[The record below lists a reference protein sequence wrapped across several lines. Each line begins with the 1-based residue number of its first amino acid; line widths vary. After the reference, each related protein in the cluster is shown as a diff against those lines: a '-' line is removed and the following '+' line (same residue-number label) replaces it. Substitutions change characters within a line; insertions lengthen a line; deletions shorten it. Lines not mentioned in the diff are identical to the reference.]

1 MENVEMNY
9 TEMMA
14 RYAANLKYEDI
25 PKETIDLVKILILDF
40 ISCAYGGVQT
50 ESGRIAAE
58 FAREFSEKGKCTVI
72 GYGYKSAPYNAAFAN
87 AILSHS
93 IELDD
98 ADVLAYIHTGP
109 QTVSAALSAAEWVN
123 ASGKDFLVG
132 VAIGSEF
139 VNRISEATNPS
150 LRNRGFHST
159 PTCGVFGAGAAA
171 GHIMKLDEKK
181 MVNVLGLS
189 GAQAS
194 GLMEMYGVSM
204 AKRFNPGPAARNG
217 ITAALFAER
226 GFTGAET
233 ILEGER
239 GFCKAF
245 SDTFDLS
252 RLTENL
258 GKDFRISVELKPY
271 ACARPIHN
279 AIDCGL
285 QIRQKHPADI
295 IDIVSLV
302 MKRNPEWGTRYHCIK
317 EPRTFNEAQM
327 SLPFSVA
334 LALIRGKAFVDDYS
348 DENIKDPEIMRLSK
362 LMEIENDPSL
372 PRGVSCHL
380 TVTMKS
386 GKTTE
391 VQVDYPKGSSQ
402 NPMNEAERLAKFE
415 GLSRKLLNDDQ
426 RKAIFN
432 KINELEKVRD
442 INEFTSLLKKN

>member
-1 MENVEMNY
+1 MNY
-9 TEMMA
+9 TETMA
-14 RYAANLKYEDI
+14 KYAANLKYEDI
-25 PKETIDLVKILILDF
+25 PKATIDLVKVLILDY
-40 ISCAYGGVQT
+40 ISCAYGGIQT

-98 ADVLAYIHTGP
+98 ADVHAFIHTGP
-109 QTVSAALSAAEWVN
+109 QNVSPALAAAEWVN

-132 VAIGSEF
+132 VTIGSEF

-171 GHIMKLDEKK
+171 GRIMKLDEGK
-181 MVNVLGLS
+181 MVSVLGLS

-194 GLMEMYGVSM
+194 GMMEMYGVSM
-204 AKRFNPGPAARNG
+204 AKRFNPGPCARNG
-217 ITAALFAER
+217 VTAALFAER

-245 SDTFDLS
+245 SDKFDLS

-258 GKDFRISVELKPY
+258 GKDFRLSIELKPY

-285 QIRQKHPADI
+285 QIRQKHAPDI
-295 IDIVSLV
+295 KNIASLV
-302 MKRNPEWGTRYHCIK
+302 MKRNPEWGTRYHYIK
-317 EPRTFNEAQM
+317 EPRTFHEAQM

-334 LALIRGKAFVDDYS
+334 LALIKGKAFVDDYS
-348 DENIKDPEIMRLSK
+348 DENLKNPEIMRLSRM
-362 LMEIENDPSL
+362 MEIQNDPSL

-380 TVTMKS
+380 TVTMTD
-386 GKTTE
+386 GKKME
-391 VQVDYPKGSSQ
+391 VQVDYPKGSPQ
-402 NPMNEAERLAKFE
+402 NPMTESERYAKFE
-415 GLSRKLLNDDQ
+415 ALSRKWLNDSQ
-426 RKAIFN
+426 RKAIVD
-432 KINELEKVRD
+432 KINGMEKVLD
-442 INEFTSLLKKN
+442 ITEFTSLLIKN

>member
-1 MENVEMNY
+1 MNY
-9 TEMMA
+9 TETMA
-14 RYAANLKYEDI
+14 KYAANLKYEDI
-25 PKETIDLVKILILDF
+25 PKETIDTVKVLILDY

-58 FAREFSEKGKCTVI
+58 FARDFSEKGKCTVI

-98 ADVLAYIHTGP
+98 ADVLAYIHTAP
-109 QTVSAALSAAEWVN
+109 QTVSPALAAAEWVN

-132 VAIGSEF
+132 VTIGSEF

-171 GHIMKLDEKK
+171 GRIMKLSEEK
-181 MVNVLGLS
+181 MVSVLGLS

-194 GLMEMYGVSM
+194 GLMEMYGISM

-217 ITAALFAER
+217 VTAALFAER

-239 GFCKAF
+239 GFCRAF
-245 SDTFDLS
+245 SDKYDLE
-252 RLTENL
+252 RLTANL
-258 GKDFRISVELKPY
+258 GKDFRLSIELKPY

-285 QIRQKHPADI
+285 QIRQKYSPDVRNIA
-295 IDIVSLV
+295 SLV
-302 MKRNPEWGTRYHCIK
+302 MKRNPEWGTRYHYIK
-317 EPRTFNEAQM
+317 EPRTFHEAQM

-334 LALIRGKAFVDDYS
+334 LALIKGKAFVDDYS
-348 DENIKDPEIMRLSK
+348 DENLKNPEIMRLSK
-362 LMEIENDPSL
+362 MMEIQNDPSL

-380 TVTMKS
+380 TVTMKD
-386 GKTTE
+386 GKKME
-391 VQVDYPKGSSQ
+391 VQVDYPKGSPQ
-402 NPMNEAERLAKFE
+402 NPMNEAERFAKFE
-415 GLSRKLLNDDQ
+415 GLSRKLLNDSQ
-426 RKAIFN
+426 RK
-432 KINELEKVRD
+432 KIVNMIQELEKVKE
-442 INEFTSLLKKN
+442 ITEFTSLLIKN

>member
-1 MENVEMNY
+1 MNY
-9 TEMMA
+9 TETLA
-14 RYAANLKYEDI
+14 KYAANLKYEDI
-25 PKETIDLVKILILDF
+25 PKETIDLVKVLILDY

-98 ADVLAYIHTGP
+98 VDVLAYIHTGP
-109 QTVSAALSAAEWVN
+109 QTVSSALAAAEWVN

-132 VAIGSEF
+132 VTIGSEF
-139 VNRISEATNPS
+139 VNRISEAINPS

-171 GHIMKLDEKK
+171 GRIMKLSEEK
-181 MVNVLGLS
+181 MVSVLGLS

-194 GLMEMYGVSM
+194 GMMEMYGVSM

-217 ITAALFAER
+217 VTAALFAER

-245 SDTFDLS
+245 SDKFDLL
-252 RLTENL
+252 RLTANL
-258 GKDFRISVELKPY
+258 GKDFRLSIELKAY

-285 QIRQKHPADI
+285 KIRQKHSSEI
-295 IDIVSLV
+295 KNITSLV
-302 MKRNPEWGTRYHCIK
+302 MKRNPEWGTRYHYIK
-317 EPRTFNEAQM
+317 EPRTFHEAQM

-334 LALIRGKAFVDDYS
+334 LALIKGKAFVDDYS
-348 DENIKDPEIMRLSK
+348 DENLKNPEIMRLSRM
-362 LMEIENDPSL
+362 MEIQNDPSL

-380 TVTMKS
+380 TVTMKD
-386 GKTTE
+386 GKKME
-391 VQVDYPKGSSQ
+391 VQVDYPKGSPQ
-402 NPMNEAERLAKFE
+402 NPMTKAERFAKFE
-415 GLSRKLLNDDQ
+415 GLSRNLLNGDQ
-426 RKAIFN
+426 RKAIVN
-432 KINELEKVRD
+432 KINELEKVSD
-442 INEFTSLLKKN
+442 ITEFTSLLIKN

>member
-1 MENVEMNY
+1 MNY
-9 TEMMA
+9 TETLA
-14 RYAANLKYEDI
+14 KYAANLKYEDI
-25 PKETIDLVKILILDF
+25 PKATIDLVKVLILDY
-40 ISCAYGGVQT
+40 ISCAYGGVRT

-58 FAREFSEKGKCTVI
+58 FAREFSEQGKCTVI

-109 QTVSAALSAAEWVN
+109 QTVSPALAAAEWAN

-132 VAIGSEF
+132 VTIGSEF

-150 LRNRGFHST
+150 LRDRGFHST

-171 GHIMKLDEKK
+171 GRIMKLDEVK
-181 MVNVLGLS
+181 MVSVLGLS

-194 GLMEMYGVSM
+194 GMMEMYGVSM

-217 ITAALFAER
+217 VTAALFAER

-245 SDTFDLS
+245 SDKYDLE
-252 RLTENL
+252 RLTANL
-258 GKDFRISVELKPY
+258 GKDFRLSIELKPY

-285 QIRQKHPADI
+285 QIRQKYAPDVKAI
-295 IDIVSLV
+295 ASLL
-302 MKRNPEWGTRYHCIK
+302 MKRNPEWGTRYHYINQ
-317 EPRTFNEAQM
+317 PRTFHEAQM

-334 LALIRGKAFVDDYS
+334 LALTKGKAFVDDYS
-348 DENIKDPEIMRLSK
+348 DENLKNPEIMRLSK
-362 LMEIENDPSL
+362 MMVIENDPSL

-380 TVTMKS
+380 TVTMKD
-386 GKTTE
+386 GKKMD
-391 VQVDYPKGSSQ
+391 VQVDYPKGSPQ
-402 NPMNEAERLAKFE
+402 NPMTEAERFAKFE
-415 GLSRKLLNDDQ
+415 NLSRDLLKDSQ
-426 RKAIFN
+426 RKAIVD
-432 KINELEKVRD
+432 KINGMEKVRN
-442 INEFTSLLKKN
+442 IAEFTSLLIKN

>member
-1 MENVEMNY
+1 MNY
-9 TEMMA
+9 TERLA
-14 RYAANLKYEDI
+14 KYAANLKYEEI
-25 PKETIDLVKILILDF
+25 PKETIDLVKVLILDY

-50 ESGRIAAE
+50 ESGRIAAD

-72 GYGYKSAPYNAAFAN
+72 GYAYKSAPYNAAFAN

-98 ADVLAYIHTGP
+98 ADVLAYIHTAP
-109 QTVSAALSAAEWVN
+109 QTVSPALAAAEWVN

-132 VAIGSEF
+132 VTIGSEF

-171 GHIMKLDEKK
+171 GRIMKLDETK
-181 MVNVLGLS
+181 MVSVLGLS

-194 GLMEMYGVSM
+194 GMMEMYGTSM

-217 ITAALFAER
+217 VTAALFAQR

-239 GFCKAF
+239 GFCRAF
-245 SDTFDLS
+245 SDKFDLE
-252 RLTENL
+252 RLTANL
-258 GKDFRISVELKPY
+258 GKDFRLSIELKPY

-285 QIRQKHPADI
+285 EIRRKYSPDLKSIA
-295 IDIVSLV
+295 SMV
-302 MKRNPEWGTRYHCIK
+302 MKRNPEWGTKYHYIK
-317 EPRTFNEAQM
+317 EPRTFHEAQM

-334 LALIRGKAFVDDYS
+334 LALTKGKAFVDDYS
-348 DENIKDPEIMRLSK
+348 DENLKNPEIMRLSK
-362 LMEIENDPSL
+362 MLDIENDPSL
-372 PRGVSCHL
+372 PRGVSCRL
-380 TVTMKS
+380 VITMKD
-386 GKTTE
+386 GKKME
-391 VQVDYPKGSSQ
+391 AQVDYPKGSLK
-402 NPMNEAERLAKFE
+402 NPMTEAERFGKFE
-415 GLSRKLLNDDQ
+415 ALSRNLLDDGQ
-426 RKAIFN
+426 RKAIAG
-432 KINELEKVRD
+432 KINDLEKVKD
-442 INEFTSLLKKN
+442 ITEFTSLLIKNK